1 MDLADM
7 QITVIRSNRRTIAI
21 QVNPDLTVTVRAPRR
36 ATKRDIDRILR
47 EKEPWIQKHI
57 EKMKIKKSQCETME
71 KEPLTD
77 AELVEL
83 KKRAQEYIPKRVEYF
98 ANIMSVEY
106 GRITIRN
113 QKTRWGSCSSRGNLN
128 FNCLL
133 MLTPP
138 EAIDYVVVHELCHR
152 KEMNHSKAFW
162 SEVEKIIPDY
172 KQWVKWLKDE
182 GGGVCGAIFREAGPR

>member
-21 QVNPDLTVTVRAPRR
+21 QINPDLTVTVRAPRR
-36 ATKRDIDRILR
+36 ATTRDINRILR
-47 EKEPWIQKHI
+47 EKDPWIQKHI

-71 KEPLTD
+71 EEPLSD
-77 AELVEL
+77 AELVQL
-83 KKRAQEYIPKRVEYF
+83 KKRAQEFIPKRVEHF
-98 ANIMSVEY
+98 ASIIGVDY

-133 MLTPP
+133 MLAPP
-138 EAIDYVVVHELCHR
+138 EVMDYVVVHELCHR
-152 KEMNHSKAFW
+152 KEMNHSRAFW
-162 SEVEKIIPDY
+162 QEVEKVMPDY
-172 KQWVKWLKDE
+172 KKSVLWLKNQ
-182 GGGVCGAIFREAGPR
+182 GSMLMGR